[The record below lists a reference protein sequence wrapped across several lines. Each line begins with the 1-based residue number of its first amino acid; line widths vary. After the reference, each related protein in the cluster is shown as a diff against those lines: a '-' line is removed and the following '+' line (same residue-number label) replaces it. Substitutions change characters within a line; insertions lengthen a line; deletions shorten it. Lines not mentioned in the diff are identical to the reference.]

1 MTVHHL
7 VPSKFLRLFA
17 TILSTHALCYLHDLQ
32 ASPQDP
38 SLRPQRRKQASIG
51 QITEGCMDNDNL
63 MRIRAMM
70 TLFGLNIAMLAKA
83 GGVFR
88 PMLSMA

>member
-1 MTVHHL
+1 
-7 VPSKFLRLFA
+7 
-17 TILSTHALCYLHDLQ
+17 
-32 ASPQDP
+32 
-38 SLRPQRRKQASIG
+38 
-51 QITEGCMDNDNL
+51 MDNDNL